1 MLIALTKVVW
11 RTLLYQQIDPY
22 PLAYDLENPVTVNS
36 FMTLKS
42 CIISRDFERTISHE
56 FEVVYYL

>member
-22 PLAYDLENPVTVNS
+22 PLAYDLENPRYGKQ
-36 FMTLKS
+36 FY
-42 CIISRDFERTISHE
+42 DFEELHHLT
-56 FEVVYYL
+56 